1 MIGIV
6 VVSHSAPL
14 ARAAL
19 DLALEMVP
27 EDPPHVA
34 LAAGAGEGI
43 TGTDATRVADAISAV
58 SGDDGVLV
66 LMDLGSAVMSAE
78 MALEFIDPGCEV
90 RLTPAPLVEGLVAVV
105 VSAAGGA
112 TLDEADRE
120 ARGALAAKE
129 DQLGV
134 AGPEADHESEA
145 ADAAPDVGAPAGVR
159 LTLTNDVGLHAR
171 PAGLVVRALKGLDVE
186 VRIGTDAH
194 APVDARSLMGLMSLG
209 AAHGDVIAV
218 TAEGPDAARALDA
231 IRELVENGFGEDAA
245 E

>member
-27 EDPPHVA
+27 EDPPPVA

-43 TGTDATRVADAISAV
+43 TGTDASRVAEAITEVA
-58 SGDDGVLV
+58 GDDGVLV

-78 MALEFIDPGCEV
+78 MALEFVDPGCEV
-90 RLTPAPLVEGLVAVV
+90 RLSPAPLVEGLVTVV

-112 TLDEADRE
+112 SLDEADRE

-129 DQLGV
+129 DQLGS
-134 AGPEADHESEA
+134 AGP
-145 ADAAPDVGAPAGVR
+145 APAAREGIR
-159 LTLTNDVGLHAR
+159 FTLTNDVGLHAR
-171 PAGLVVRALKGLDVE
+171 PAGLVVRALKDIDAD

-194 APVDARSLMGLMSLG
+194 EPVDGRSLMGLMSLG
-209 AAHGDVIAV
+209 AGHGDDILV
-218 TAEGPDAARALDA
+218 TASGSDADRAVDA
-231 IRELVENGFGEDAA
+231 IRKLIEDGFGEA
-245 E
+245 

>member
-34 LAAGAGEGI
+34 LAAGAGEGV
-43 TGTDATRVADAISAV
+43 TGTDATRVADAIESVA
-58 SGDDGVLV
+58 GDDGVLV

-78 MALEFIDPGCEV
+78 MALEFVDPGCEV
-90 RLTPAPLVEGLVAVV
+90 RLSPAPLVEGLVAVV

-112 TLDEADRE
+112 TLDDADRE

-134 AGPEADHESEA
+134 A
-145 ADAAPDVGAPAGVR
+145 APVSDAPARASTEPIR

-171 PAGLVVRALKGLDVE
+171 PAGLVVRALKGLDAV
-186 VRIGTDAH
+186 VRIGTDEH
-194 APVDARSLMGLMSLG
+194 DSVDARSVMGLMSLG
-209 AAHGDVIAV
+209 ASHGDVISV
-218 TAEGPDAARALDA
+218 TAEGPDAERALDA
-231 IRELVENGFGEDAA
+231 LRALVDDGFGEDAA
-245 E
+245 G